1 MNIEDDEDEVDWARM
16 VDDSL
21 WGMDGFDT
29 ALCQSAL
36 SPDGLFRS
44 VGRTSSSALYAFE
57 RFRALCRYWSEVQL
71 EIVYLETY
79 RGLETLELAVRFR
92 PWET

>member
-29 ALCQSAL
+29 ALCQLAL
-36 SPDGLFRS
+36 SPDGLFQS
-44 VGRTSSSALYAFE
+44 VGWMSSSALYAFD
-57 RFRALCRYWSEVQL
+57 RFRVLCRYWSEAQL
-71 EIVYLETY
+71 EIVYLATY
-79 RGLETLELAVRFR
+79 RGLERLELVVHFC